1 MTWNLNYLNKLTKHQ
16 KMVSFRSPFEQNEHC
31 PVCDEHVPD
40 VRYTGT
46 IHDLEQ
52 VDFSA
57 DSWILADGSVAVEDG
72 HGGLM
77 VELCADC
84 IDVDRRISE
93 RNRGLPQDDD
103 GPYDWCTKTRVEV

>member
-1 MTWNLNYLNKLTKHQ
+1 MRWYENKIDVTGYITLNNQRYPVCDIRDQIEKW
-16 KMVSFRSPFEQNEHC
+16 EHC

-52 VDFSA
+52 LGFSA
-57 DSWILADGSVAVEDG
+57 DSCILADGSVACEDG

-84 IDVDRRISE
+84 IDVNRRISE
-93 RNRGLPQDDD
+93 RNGDKL
-103 GPYDWCTKTRVEV
+103 